1 MPRHLVRGCGQRMRA
16 IGGRKLWACS
26 IAHAL
31 RLPAS
36 LPYICAALQ
45 VPVLV
50 ARYGGTAQLA
60 SRVEAAV
67 RAQQNND
74 AAVAQGQAAAAILE
88 RVVVH
93 VSFWLRCKD
102 LCVAKFCCKWVCVGR
117 HQQAAVLLTL
127 RVMPCRP
134 TNRRVPLWRRPS
146 TGRCS
151 RAALPQRCRRS
162 WRSTC
167 LGRRALRSGRW
178 CGK

>member
-1 MPRHLVRGCGQRMRA
+1 MRA
-16 IGGRKLWACS
+16 IGIRQLWACS

-31 RLPAS
+31 CLPAS

-60 SRVEAAV
+60 SRVAAAV

-93 VSFWLRCKD
+93 VSFWL
-102 LCVAKFCCKWVCVGR
+102 CCKGFI
-117 HQQAAVLLTL
+117 
-127 RVMPCRP
+127 
-134 TNRRVPLWRRPS
+134 
-146 TGRCS
+146 
-151 RAALPQRCRRS
+151 
-162 WRSTC
+162 
-167 LGRRALRSGRW
+167 
-178 CGK
+178 